1 MPDPL
6 KIACIGEAMIELSFD
21 GPTALVNFAGDTL
34 NTAIY
39 LRRSLGPEHAVS
51 YVTTLGVDS
60 FSDRLLN
67 FILAENVSVDT
78 ISRHPTLL
86 PGLYAIDTN
95 PDGERSFL
103 YWRENSAA
111 RSMFADGFKALDP
124 FDVIYFSAITLAIL
138 PVGIRAAFLN
148 WLGTCNK
155 TVVFDSN
162 YRPKL
167 WHDVASAQAAVKA
180 AWQLTDIGLPS
191 VDDEMALFSESTEQE
206 VITRLNNWGVTC
218 GALKRGPDGPLP
230 LDTDLVISNAYQKAT
245 VVVDTTAAGDSF
257 NGAFL
262 GSYLQSGNVEKALK
276 MGHECALKVIGTRG
290 AILKQ
295 TAQD

>member
-21 GPTALVNFAGDTL
+21 GPTPCVNFAGDTL

-39 LRRSLGPEHAVS
+39 LRRNLGVEHAVS

-60 FSDRLLN
+60 FSDRLLG
-67 FILAENVSVDT
+67 FITAEGVGVDAIT
-78 ISRHPTLL
+78 RHPSLL
-86 PGLYAIDTN
+86 PGLYAIDTA

-111 RSMFADGFKALDP
+111 RALFSDGFDGLAP

-138 PVGIRAAFLN
+138 PETIRAAFLR
-148 WLGTCNK
+148 WLETSDK

-167 WHDVASAQAAVKA
+167 WPDVATAQSAIKA

-191 VDDEMALFSESTEQE
+191 VDDESMLFGDSTEQE
-206 VITRLNNWGVTC
+206 VLNRLNGWGVTC
-218 GALKRGPDGPLP
+218 GALKCGPDGPLP
-230 LDTDLVISNAYQKAT
+230 LNKGLVICEPYQKAAR
-245 VVVDTTAAGDSF
+245 VVDTTAAGDSF

-262 GSYLQSGNVEKALK
+262 GAYLQNGDIRQALK
-276 MGHECALKVIGTRG
+276 LGHHCALKVIGTRG
-290 AILKQ
+290 AIIKRP
-295 TAQD
+295 

>member
-21 GPTALVNFAGDTL
+21 GAIPCVNFAGDTL

-39 LRRSLGPEHAVS
+39 LRRNLGAEHRVS
-51 YVTTLGVDS
+51 YVTTLGEDS
-60 FSDRLLN
+60 FSDRLMG
-67 FILAENVSVDT
+67 FIADEGVGVEA
-78 ISRHPTLL
+78 ISRHPSLL
-86 PGLYAIDTN
+86 PGLYAIDTA

-111 RSMFADGFKALDP
+111 RSLFCDGFECLLP
-124 FDVIYFSAITLAIL
+124 FGVIYFSAITLAIL
-138 PVGIRAAFLN
+138 PEDVRAAFLD
-148 WLGTCNK
+148 WLEGSGK

-167 WHDVASAQAAVKA
+167 WPDVATAQSAIKT

-191 VDDEMALFSESTEQE
+191 VDDEMLLFADSTEQQ
-206 VITRLNNWGVTC
+206 VLDRLNSWGVTC
-218 GALKRGPDGPLP
+218 GALKRGALGPLP
-230 LDTDLVISNAYQKAT
+230 LDTGLGICGPYQKAAI
-245 VVVDTTAAGDSF
+245 VVDTTAAGDSF

-262 GSYLQSGNVEKALK
+262 GAFLQNGDMATALET
-276 MGHECALKVIGTRG
+276 GHLCALEVVGTRG
-290 AILKQ
+290 AITKC
-295 TAQD
+295 T